1 MDDRVRVI
9 SGDGGRAPSSR
20 VAVLAAAVVA
30 AVAAVAIAFVIG
42 RSTAP
47 PGSSPRLPPAPAAP
61 RPPGPSR
68 IVDGVGVGYPDTE
81 AGAVAALLADGQTL
95 SDPRVLLDSRRRG
108 QVLALIATSRYAAT
122 FSGAGGRALTT
133 AEAQTALGRGLA
145 AGAQTVFLGV
155 PIAYRVVSYTPQRI
169 RVIGYGVSVVAN
181 DQGLSPRATWATS
194 TTDAV
199 WESGDWRVDAVTSS
213 DGPTPAPT
221 ASPSDSASF
230 LSSLAGAHETHDAP

>member
-1 MDDRVRVI
+1 MDDRVRVV
-9 SGDGGRAPSSR
+9 SVDSRRPRSSR
-20 VAVLAAAVVA
+20 AGILAAAVA
-30 AVAAVAIAFVIG
+30 AVAAVAVAFVIG
-42 RSTAP
+42 RATAP
-47 PGSSPRLPPAPAAP
+47 PGTTPRQPPPAAP

-95 SDPRVLLDSRRRG
+95 SNPRVLLDSHRRAK
-108 QVLALIATSRYAAT
+108 VLALIATSRYAAT
-122 FSGAGGRALTT
+122 FSGAGGRALAT
-133 AEAQTALGRGLA
+133 AERQTALGRGLA
-145 AGAQTVFLGV
+145 TGAQTVFLGV

-181 DQGLSPRATWATS
+181 DQGLSPRGTWATS

-199 WESGDWRVDAVTSS
+199 WQNGDWRVDAVTSS
-213 DGPTPAPT
+213 EGPTPAPT

-230 LSSLAGAHETHDAP
+230 LNALAGAHETHDAP

>member
-1 MDDRVRVI
+1 MPDRVRVFAG
-9 SGDGGRAPSSR
+9 GDGSRRPGAAFLAGGLVVVALVVGAFFLGRGTAPSKPAVPRAQGSPPPSTPQPSR
-20 VAVLAAAVVA
+20 V
-30 AVAAVAIAFVIG
+30 
-42 RSTAP
+42 
-47 PGSSPRLPPAPAAP
+47 
-61 RPPGPSR
+61 
-68 IVDGVGVGYPDTE
+68 VDGVPVGYPDTE

-95 SDPRVLLDSRRRG
+95 SDPRVLLNPARRA
-108 QVLALIATSRYAAT
+108 QVLALIATPRYAAT
-122 FSGAGGRALTT
+122 FAGSGGRALAQ
-133 AEAQTALGRGLA
+133 AERQTALGRGLA

-199 WESGDWRVDAVTSS
+199 WQDGNWRVDAVSSS

-221 ASPSDSASF
+221 AAPSDAASF
-230 LSSLAGAHETHDAP
+230 LSLLAGAHETHDAP

>member
-1 MDDRVRVI
+1 MDDRVRVVADS
-9 SGDGGRAPSSR
+9 SGGPPSR
-20 VAVLAAAVVA
+20 WGIVAAVVA
-30 AVAAVAIAFVIG
+30 AVVLLAVAFVVGRATAPAG
-42 RSTAP
+42 RSQSHTQ
-47 PGSSPRLPPAPAAP
+47 GSGAR

-95 SDPRVLLDSRRRG
+95 SDPRVLLDPRRRA
-108 QVLALIATSRYAAT
+108 QVLSLIATSRYAAT
-122 FSGAGGRALTT
+122 FSGAGGQALAQ
-133 AEAQTALGRGLA
+133 AEQQTALGRGLA
-145 AGAQTVFLGV
+145 SGAQTVFLGV

-199 WESGDWRVDAVTSS
+199 WQNGDWRVDAVSSS

-221 ASPSDSASF
+221 APASDAASF
-230 LSSLAGAHETHDAP
+230 LNALAGARETHDAP